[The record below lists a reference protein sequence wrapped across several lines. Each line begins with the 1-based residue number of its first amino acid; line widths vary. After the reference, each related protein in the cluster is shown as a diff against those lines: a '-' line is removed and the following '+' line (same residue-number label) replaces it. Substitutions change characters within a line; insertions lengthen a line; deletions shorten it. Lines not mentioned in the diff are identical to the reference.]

1 MAADLSLGLEE
12 TIQTV
17 QTEHEKLYLRETWWS
32 VVGLDIISSW
42 GQSEIS
48 YCVIIVY
55 SCRQTSSD
63 WQSSQGKS
71 SELYD
76 RFAAFINWNVW
87 ASVRPSDATVHYSA

>member
-42 GQSEIS
+42 GQSEFH
-48 YCVIIVY
+48 IV
-55 SCRQTSSD
+55 C
-63 WQSSQGKS
+63 
-71 SELYD
+71 
-76 RFAAFINWNVW
+76 
-87 ASVRPSDATVHYSA
+87 